1 MPPSPPSPQPF
12 DPERQGTL
20 LETDEDMRKALQ
32 TTKSVPAAP
41 LAPGPAPQAPTVSL
55 PVAAPFRPTIR
66 PPTAIL
72 TILDDGKT
80 EGEVV
85 RLRADR
91 FVIGRSE
98 GDLILPHDGLISSRH
113 VEITRERGEG
123 SYRWVIAD
131 LQTTNGLFIR
141 VSRIALASGAEFLV
155 GQGRYRFEAVP
166 VPPGESASPGANHGS
181 TPPGSANAFA
191 LLGGAS
197 LAEVAPAGL
206 GTRVSLTLAE
216 YWIGSDPSCVFRRD
230 SDPFVEPRHV
240 RLSRDGKGAWQA
252 QHSKSLN
259 GLWLRVPQ
267 VTVEEGCLFQIGEQ
281 RLRLKTGE

>member
-1 MPPSPPSPQPF
+1 MTYDIQGVCIEATVTSIRAVRWASLRPNFLVLLSPH
-12 DPERQGTL
+12 
-20 LETDEDMRKALQ
+20 ALRD
-32 TTKSVPAAP
+32 
-41 LAPGPAPQAPTVSL
+41 APQTWIAALPTLPPEARTAVQARLAERFPTVSTFD
-55 PVAAPFRPTIR
+55 VSEAAAR
-66 PPTAIL
+66 
-72 TILDDGKT
+72 
-80 EGEVV
+80 
-85 RLRADR
+85 
-91 FVIGRSE
+91 IGSM
-98 GDLILPHDGLISSRH
+98 
-113 VEITRERGEG
+113 
-123 SYRWVIAD
+123 
-131 LQTTNGLFIR
+131 